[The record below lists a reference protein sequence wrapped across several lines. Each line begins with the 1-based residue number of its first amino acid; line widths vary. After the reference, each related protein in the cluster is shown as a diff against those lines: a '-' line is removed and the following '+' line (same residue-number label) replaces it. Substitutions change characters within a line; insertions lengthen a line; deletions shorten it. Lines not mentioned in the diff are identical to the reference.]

1 MIREMTRW
9 LRYALAAASLI
20 CSVNAFA
27 AHFPSKTMTIVVPYG
42 PGGAGDLTARV
53 FAKEFTKMYK
63 VPVVV
68 LNRPGPGFVN
78 SATLVAHSK
87 PDGYTT
93 FLFGNGTVIAT
104 QLFRS
109 LPYKLSSFKQ
119 VSTIAFFDLVLVV
132 NKGSQF
138 KTVHD
143 LIAWAKAHPGKLS
156 IGTISTGSTQNL
168 AADLFDSMAHI
179 KAQVIPYT
187 STSEVI
193 TALRGNQVQ
202 AAFEIM
208 PPIYG
213 QIKAGV
219 LKALAVTGT
228 SRFPGLPEVPTMA
241 QSGLKGYNATSWNGL
256 AVPAKTPNAIVNT
269 LSKEAAAVLATP
281 EVQKGIEFL
290 GAVAR
295 SGTPAEVT
303 RRVRTEGVKWNR
315 IITAA
320 HIPRH

>member
-1 MIREMTRW
+1 
-9 LRYALAAASLI
+9 
-20 CSVNAFA
+20 
-27 AHFPSKTMTIVVPYG
+27 
-42 PGGAGDLTARV
+42 
-53 FAKEFTKMYK
+53 
-63 VPVVV
+63 VV

-78 SATLVAHSK
+78 SATLVAHAD

-119 VSTIAFFDLVLVV
+119 VSTLAFFNMVLLV
-132 NKGSQF
+132 NKDSRF
-138 KTVHD
+138 KTAQG

-179 KAQVIPYT
+179 KAQIIPYT

-208 PPIYG
+208 PPVYG

-219 LKALAVTGT
+219 LKALAVTGST
-228 SRFPGLPEVPTMA
+228 RFPGLPDVPTLA
-241 QSGLKGYNATSWNGL
+241 ESGLKGYDATSWNAL
-256 AVPAKTPNAIVNT
+256 AVPAKTPDAVVET
-269 LSKEAAAVLATP
+269 LYKEMAAVIATP
-281 EVQKGIEFL
+281 EVKQGIEFL
-290 GAVAR
+290 GAMAR
-295 SGTPAEVT
+295 SSTPAQLT
-303 RRVRTEGVKWNR
+303 HRVNSESVKWKR
-315 IITAA
+315 IIEAA
-320 HIPRH
+320 HIPLH